1 MVSTLEKGP
10 LQLNAKVLIID
21 DDKFLLDMYSLK
33 FKKYG
38 LEVSTSSS
46 GQDAITKLKEGAKPD
61 ILILDVIM
69 PGMDGLEALAEMRKQ
84 HLVDSSVVV
93 ILTNQGE
100 PNDIERAKALGI
112 NGYIVKATSIPSE
125 VVENVIGIYKNAKH
139 VS

>member
-100 PNDIERAKALGI
+100 PNGIERAKALGI